1 MLDATWFGA
10 CQRCDCGRTVTIERG
25 GAEYLLTGTDPDF
38 EVVEIVDLTEL
49 AERIRDA
56 TDGAR
61 HNPELLA
68 ELVRMEDESG
78 FAFRQDLR
86 LGSITLVDEV
96 AEVEEQQECQLCLW

>member
-1 MLDATWFGA
+1 MLNATWFGA

-56 TDGAR
+56 TDGA
-61 HNPELLA
+61 EQTFDVYGDYFCLTLSLTDGQLA
-68 ELVRMEDESG
+68 
-78 FAFRQDLR
+78 DLR
-86 LGSITLVDEV
+86 AWALGEV
-96 AEVEEQQECQLCLW
+96 AA